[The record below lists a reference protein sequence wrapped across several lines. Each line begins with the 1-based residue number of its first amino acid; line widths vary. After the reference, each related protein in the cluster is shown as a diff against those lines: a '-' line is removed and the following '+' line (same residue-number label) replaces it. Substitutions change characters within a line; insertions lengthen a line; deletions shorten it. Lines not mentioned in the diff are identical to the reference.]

1 MVDLDDT
8 PDPSAAKNDPA
19 GFLSDSFMFMVF
31 AGIALGLV
39 KLGNMVIA
47 ERMVGLWDS
56 LSNAV
61 SNTADNADT
70 SDPIE
75 VF

>member
-1 MVDLDDT
+1 MVDLDNT
-8 PDPSAAKNDPA
+8 PDPETATNDPT

-31 AGIALGLV
+31 AGIAIGLA

-47 ERMVGLWDS
+47 DRMVGLWQS

>member
-1 MVDLDDT
+1 MVDLNDT
-8 PDPSAAKNDPA
+8 PDPSNATDDPT

-31 AGIALGLV
+31 AGVAIGLA

-47 ERMVGLWDS
+47 DRMVGLWNS
-56 LSNAV
+56 LSNMV